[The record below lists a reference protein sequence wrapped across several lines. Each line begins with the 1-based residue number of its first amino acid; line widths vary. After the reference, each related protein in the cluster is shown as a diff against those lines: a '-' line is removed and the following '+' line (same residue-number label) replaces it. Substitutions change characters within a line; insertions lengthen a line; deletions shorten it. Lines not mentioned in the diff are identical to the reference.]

1 MSKTSKSPQLGGR
14 VKIRGTEKKTSITKP
29 RPKGDENIRLDE
41 GLELC

>member
-14 VKIRGTEKKTSITKP
+14 VKVRGVEKKTSIAKP
-29 RPKGDENIRLDE
+29 KPTGDEDIRLDE